1 MAVEPADVMDP
12 GNGFDQARLLAEVA
26 SVVHGRVPLDDKLK
40 WVTDAACE
48 LGIPPVSTKRR
59 RFQRPVRKKTASPL

>member
-48 LGIPPVSTKRR
+48 LVAATVSAY
-59 RFQRPVRKKTASPL
+59 VSV